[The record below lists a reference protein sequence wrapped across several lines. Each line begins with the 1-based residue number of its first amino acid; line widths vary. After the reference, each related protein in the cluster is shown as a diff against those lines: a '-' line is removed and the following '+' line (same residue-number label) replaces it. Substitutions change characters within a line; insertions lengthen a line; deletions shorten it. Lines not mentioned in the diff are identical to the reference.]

1 MCPSVTPRDST
12 LTALWPLNGDARDLI
27 NGLNGTFMNNPSFVT
42 GYVGQAVQ
50 CSFDVFIMLPYIEF
64 YSRSFTIELW
74 FYRTYF
80 DNASMGLF
88 AECASLNASHCLHLE
103 IQTNSVLYMGFFL
116 NDGQGSTSLVDNQW
130 YHVAFVYDYTHRQ
143 RLIYL
148 NGLMETMSYGSDNA
162 VSPYLGQSGNAS
174 IGNVINFGN
183 FFVGN
188 IDQVSITYRVK
199 TADEILDD
207 ASLVA
212 YYSFDCGS
220 TLDSGPNLLHGN
232 AAEQTM
238 VTGRVKDALFFNS
251 SNAFFQTPAFLAFGI
266 ANQSFSISLW
276 MKPLSLVGVLVHV
289 SNQSIGDGWCV
300 PMLGFNSSG
309 ILVAQV
315 PFSSVTESLVGVN
328 VWTHVVQTFSATNGL
343 RLYIN
348 GTLRSASS
356 VASVSPPYQ
365 PMYVTVAS
373 QRSGGADCMSG
384 SIALRSYAGAIDELR
399 IHNREINVSEIC
411 MLSS

>member
-1 MCPSVTPRDST
+1 MCPSVIPRDST

-27 NGLNGTFMNNPSFVT
+27 NGLNGTLMNNPSFVT

-50 CSFDVFIMLPYIEF
+50 CSFNVFIMLPYIDL
-64 YSRSFTIELW
+64 YRRSFTIELW

-80 DNASMGLF
+80 NNTSMSMFGD
-88 AECASLNASHCLHLE
+88 CASSNASHCLHLQ
-103 IQTNSVLYMGFFL
+103 IQQNSLLYMGFFQ
-116 NDGQGSTSLVDNQW
+116 NDCQGSTFIVNNQW
-130 YHVAFVYDYTHRQ
+130 YHAAFVYDYTHQQ
-143 RLIYL
+143 RRIYL
-148 NGLMETMSYGSDNA
+148 NGLIEPISSGSDNS

-174 IGNVINFGN
+174 IGNTMSFDN

-238 VTGRVKDALFFNS
+238 VTGRVNDALFFNS
-251 SNAFFQTPAFLAFGI
+251 SNAFFQTPAFLAFGV

-276 MKPLSLVGVLVHV
+276 MKPLSLMGVLVHV
-289 SNQSIGDGWCV
+289 SNQSTGNGWCV

-309 ILVAQV
+309 TLVAQV

-328 VWTHVVQTFSATNGL
+328 VWTHVVQTFSVTNGL

-356 VASVSPPYQ
+356 AAAVSPPYQ
-365 PMYVTVAS
+365 PVYVTIAS
-373 QRSGGADCMSG
+373 QRSGGADCLSG
-384 SIALRSYAGAIDELR
+384 PIALRSYAGAIDELR